1 MSKQKMTMAARV
13 LAAALL
19 VALATP
25 ALGESTAIDINS
37 ATVAELATINGIGPA
52 KARAIVDYR
61 DANGAFASVD
71 DLRSVSG
78 IGDKLLDRMR
88 PQVTVGAPADAADKA
103 EGDSRQ

>member
-1 MSKQKMTMAARV
+1 MTKMKTTIAARV

-25 ALGESTAIDINS
+25 AIGEKAAIDINT

-52 KARAIVDYR
+52 KAQAIVDYR
-61 DANGAFASVD
+61 EENGAFASVE

-88 PQVTVGAPADAADKA
+88 PQISVGAPAPKPAEDKK
-103 EGDSRQ
+103 